1 MKYFCKF
8 IVIDKPELELGY
20 PLTNLSFSDYRDWGL
35 FSFDEDKILVYGDNV
50 HNNGIASEIEAFING
65 VKFAGE
71 EVNVMTGAV
80 MVKDATIGVD
90 KKDILPLLIERNI
103 IGGEL

>member
-8 IVIDKPELELGY
+8 IVIDEVDEKSGEPLANLGDD
-20 PLTNLSFSDYRDWGL
+20 DYRDWGL
-35 FSFDEDKILVYGDNV
+35 FSFDEDKILIYGDNV
-50 HNNGIASEIEAFING
+50 HNSGIVSEIDSFING

-71 EVNVMTGAV
+71 EVSVMTGAV
-80 MVKDATIGVD
+80 VVKDATIGVS
-90 KKDILPLLIERNI
+90 KKGILPLLIERNI

>member
-8 IVIDKPELELGY
+8 IVIDKFDEKSGEPLADLG
-20 PLTNLSFSDYRDWGL
+20 SSDYRDWGL

-50 HNNGIASEIEAFING
+50 HNSGIVSEIDAFING
-65 VKFAGE
+65 VRFAGE

-80 MVKDATIGVD
+80 VVEDVTIGVS
-90 KKDILPLLIERNI
+90 KKNILPLLIERDI